1 MYKLNNQLVSVI
13 MSTYKETDQQLIA
26 SIESI
31 LNQTYQ
37 DLEFII
43 ILDNPGNEYISK
55 IIESYCKLDH
65 RIIFIRNKT
74 NIGLTDS
81 LNKALKIAKGT
92 YIARMDADDIA
103 YLERIEKQVKY
114 MNEHDTDILGTD
126 IGWIDEDG
134 QVIYDKM
141 GVPAG
146 TRRLNKL
153 LKISNCVAHPTWM
166 VKKEVYQEL
175 QGYRDIP
182 MSEDYDFLLRGLK
195 RGYKI
200 DNIGEVLLNYRMTQ
214 GSISRGNALK
224 QFLVSRY
231 LQNHIETLELIT
243 KEDILK
249 EIEKQCSSEKET
261 RFSDSSYKMNVALT
275 QIYHKRYMNA
285 LVNLIQSFLNS
296 SDFRKKVLRLV
307 WCRFS

>member
-43 ILDNPGNEYISK
+43 ILDNPGNKYISK

-103 YLERIEKQVKY
+103 YLERIEKQVEY

-214 GSISRGNALK
+214 GSISRSNALK

-249 EIEKQCSSEKET
+249 EIEKQCSSEKEK

-285 LVNLIQSFLNS
+285 LVNLVQSFLNS